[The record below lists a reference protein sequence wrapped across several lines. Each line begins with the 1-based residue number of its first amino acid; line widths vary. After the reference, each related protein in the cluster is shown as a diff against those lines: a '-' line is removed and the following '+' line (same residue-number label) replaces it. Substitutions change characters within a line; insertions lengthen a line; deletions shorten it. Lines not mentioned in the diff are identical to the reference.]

1 MRITLPCRPRWPA
14 RRSPGPP
21 RAASPPDRKGRP
33 RRLRRPRRVGLPPPP
48 VSRRR
53 LRGDR
58 VTPRIPTQKDVLPN
72 GVTVLIGE
80 DHSSPVVAINLWV
93 RAGYFDEEDREVG
106 ISHVIEHMF
115 FKGTPDR
122 PRPDQIATEIK
133 SLGGELNAGTYY
145 DSTNYYVVL
154 PSQNFRKGLETV
166 ADALMHPLFD
176 AGELKREIEAVMQE
190 GRRKMDTPGAF
201 ALEMMFREAFD
212 THRIRRWRIG
222 EEQALRAITRDD
234 LLAYFRTHYVP
245 ERVILSVVG
254 DVKAADVIEAAHVYL
269 GGMTAQPGA
278 PLGSPAEPAQ
288 TGFKYRRIKGDIKR
302 SYIVVGYHTPAV
314 LTDDDPALR
323 ILAYVLGSGQ
333 ASRLY
338 QSVKEKAGL
347 VDSIG
352 ASLDSFRD
360 IGILTVMSEGEPK
373 NALAA
378 GRATQ
383 GEVERLRREPPA
395 AAEMERAR
403 SAIEYRYHQSRSEVL
418 GQSSILAY
426 YEALGD
432 FHLADEQVEKLRL
445 VTGAD
450 VLRVARAHLSLE
462 NMTLL
467 EYVPEAA
474 EARLPAPDPAARHAR
489 RGEPG
494 RVAPPIRLGPGRAA
508 RIAPRAAARDD
519 VRRLPRR
526 PIGRGAREL
535 GDHAAHAGDDD
546 QGERDPR
553 RAPGGAPDRGARV
566 VDRKADRRGLFR
578 LRPEHPVEAR
588 PPGLRHPDGPRPPPG
603 LPPRGDRQGEEPAAR
618 RAGEHQGSVAGVHL
632 PALPSGGLR
641 QPSVRAALVRS
652 HGAGAVDEAREPG
665 ALAQGDGAAGDH
677 GRRSRR
683 GPGGAGGDRHGR
695 VVDRGL
701 GAGGAWRERS
711 GTARRVGS
719 VGGGRVET
727 AAADRAGDRLP
738 HARAADP
745 RALLARHRPGGD
757 LGSGRAVLRGSARQA
772 GTGVRR
778 ARLQLPQDRG
788 RRLHRLPRDVAGGR
802 DGGASRP
809 VPGDRTAASRGS
821 ARGGGREGGALCA
834 RQPRHRPAGKRPAR
848 LPLHRRRG
856 ARHRYGGRAGLSRAH
871 RLGWLRR
878 RARRDLALPRSR
890 PLRHGRAARRDRQSL
905 KRSGTRWS
913 RRCLRRGLR
922 VPAWGRGPA
931 PAAPG
936 SVRDSGSA

>member
-1 MRITLPCRPRWPA
+1 M
-14 RRSPGPP
+14 
-21 RAASPPDRKGRP
+21 
-33 RRLRRPRRVGLPPPP
+33 
-48 VSRRR
+48 
-53 LRGDR
+53 
-58 VTPRIPTQKDVLPN
+58 TPRIPTQKDVLPN

-154 PSQNFRKGLETV
+154 PSENLRKGLEIE

-176 AGELKREIEAVMQE
+176 PGELKRELEAVLQE
-190 GRRKMDTPGAF
+190 GRRKMDTPGAY
-201 ALEMMFREAFD
+201 ALEIMFREAFD

-360 IGILTVMSEGEPK
+360 IGILTVMSEGEPRS
-373 NALAA
+373 ALAA
-378 GRATQ
+378 ARAIQ
-383 GEVERLRREPPA
+383 GEVERLRREPPT

-474 EARLPAPDPAARHAR
+474 EARLPAPDPAELELELKRIAPAPAPAESAAARVALMPPRPTTPRVTRVGESQGVSRHRFDSGPVVLHESRRELPLVTMCVAFRGGRSGEGRENSGITRLMQATMIKGSATRDARQVALQIEGLGSSIERLIDEDYFGFALSILSKHAR
-489 RGEPG
+489 RGFDILMDLVRHPAFRHEEIDKERSLQLAAQESIKDQSLPFTFQLFRQAAFGSHPYALPSFGLMVPVQSMKRENLVRWHRAMVRPATMVVAVVGDLEEQEAIDMVGSSIVDWVQEGHGEKDPG
-494 RVAPPIRLGPGRAA
+494 QLVAWGASEVVESRRRQQTAQVIGFPTPGLQTPERFSLDIVQAVTSGLGGRFFEEVRGKRGLAYAVHAFNYHKVAGGAFTVYLATSPADETEARRVLFQEIARLRHEGPRGEEVERAA
-508 RIAPRAAARDD
+508 RYVRGSHAIALQGNAPRAYRFTDAEVRGIGMEAVQVYPERIASVGFDD
-519 VRRLPRR
+519 VHDAIWRYLDP
-526 PIGRGAREL
+526 
-535 GDHAAHAGDDD
+535 DHCAMG
-546 QGERDPR
+546 
-553 RAPGGAPDRGARV
+553 
-566 VDRKADRRGLFR
+566 
-578 LRPEHPVEAR
+578 
-588 PPGLRHPDGPRPPPG
+588 
-603 LPPRGDRQGEEPAAR
+603 
-618 RAGEHQGSVAGVHL
+618 
-632 PALPSGGLR
+632 
-641 QPSVRAALVRS
+641 
-652 HGAGAVDEAREPG
+652 
-665 ALAQGDGAAGDH
+665 
-677 GRRSRR
+677 
-683 GPGGAGGDRHGR
+683 
-695 VVDRGL
+695 
-701 GAGGAWRERS
+701 
-711 GTARRVGS
+711 
-719 VGGGRVET
+719 
-727 AAADRAGDRLP
+727 
-738 HARAADP
+738 
-745 RALLARHRPGGD
+745 
-757 LGSGRAVLRGSARQA
+757 VLRGEI
-772 GTGVRR
+772 VN
-778 ARLQLPQDRG
+778 P
-788 RRLHRLPRDVAGGR
+788 
-802 DGGASRP
+802 
-809 VPGDRTAASRGS
+809 
-821 ARGGGREGGALCA
+821 
-834 RQPRHRPAGKRPAR
+834 
-848 LPLHRRRG
+848 
-856 ARHRYGGRAGLSRAH
+856 
-871 RLGWLRR
+871 
-878 RARRDLALPRSR
+878 
-890 PLRHGRAARRDRQSL
+890 
-905 KRSGTRWS
+905 
-913 RRCLRRGLR
+913 
-922 VPAWGRGPA
+922 
-931 PAAPG
+931 
-936 SVRDSGSA
+936 

>member
-1 MRITLPCRPRWPA
+1 
-14 RRSPGPP
+14 
-21 RAASPPDRKGRP
+21 
-33 RRLRRPRRVGLPPPP
+33 
-48 VSRRR
+48 
-53 LRGDR
+53 
-58 VTPRIPTQKDVLPN
+58 VLPN

-154 PSQNFRKGLETV
+154 PSENLRKGLEIE

-176 AGELKREIEAVMQE
+176 PGELKRELEAVLQE
-190 GRRKMDTPGAF
+190 GRRKMDTPGAY
-201 ALEMMFREAFD
+201 ALEIMFREAFD

-254 DVKAADVIEAAHVYL
+254 DVKAADVIEAAHLYL

-360 IGILTVMSEGEPK
+360 IGILTVMSEGEPRS
-373 NALAA
+373 ALAA
-378 GRATQ
+378 ARAIQ
-383 GEVERLRREPPA
+383 GEVERLRREPPT

-474 EARLPAPDPAARHAR
+474 EARLPAPDPAELELELKRIAPAPAPAESAAARVAPMPPRPTTPRVTRVGESQGVSRHRFDSGPVVLHESRRELPLVTMCVAFRGGRSGEGRENSGITRLMQATMIKGSATRDARQVALQIEGLGSSIERLIDEDYFGFALSILSKHAR
-489 RGEPG
+489 RGFDILMDLVRHPAFRHEEIDKERSLQLAAQESIKDQSLPFTFQLFRQAAFGSHPYALPSFGLMVPVQSMKRENLVRWHRAMVRPATMVVAVVGDLEEQEAIDMVGSSIVDWVQEGHGEKDPG
-494 RVAPPIRLGPGRAA
+494 QLVAWGASEVVESRRRQQTAQVIGFPTPGLQTPERFSLDIVQAVTSGLGGRFFEEVRGKRGLAYAVHAFNYHKVAGGAFTVYLATSPADETEARRVLFQEIARLRHEGPRGEEVERAA
-508 RIAPRAAARDD
+508 RYVRGSHAIALQGNAPRAYRFTDAEVRGIGMEAVQVYPERIASVGFDD
-519 VRRLPRR
+519 VHDAIWRYLDP
-526 PIGRGAREL
+526 
-535 GDHAAHAGDDD
+535 DHCAMG
-546 QGERDPR
+546 
-553 RAPGGAPDRGARV
+553 
-566 VDRKADRRGLFR
+566 
-578 LRPEHPVEAR
+578 
-588 PPGLRHPDGPRPPPG
+588 
-603 LPPRGDRQGEEPAAR
+603 
-618 RAGEHQGSVAGVHL
+618 
-632 PALPSGGLR
+632 
-641 QPSVRAALVRS
+641 
-652 HGAGAVDEAREPG
+652 
-665 ALAQGDGAAGDH
+665 
-677 GRRSRR
+677 
-683 GPGGAGGDRHGR
+683 
-695 VVDRGL
+695 
-701 GAGGAWRERS
+701 
-711 GTARRVGS
+711 
-719 VGGGRVET
+719 
-727 AAADRAGDRLP
+727 
-738 HARAADP
+738 
-745 RALLARHRPGGD
+745 
-757 LGSGRAVLRGSARQA
+757 VLRGEI
-772 GTGVRR
+772 VN
-778 ARLQLPQDRG
+778 P
-788 RRLHRLPRDVAGGR
+788 
-802 DGGASRP
+802 
-809 VPGDRTAASRGS
+809 
-821 ARGGGREGGALCA
+821 
-834 RQPRHRPAGKRPAR
+834 
-848 LPLHRRRG
+848 
-856 ARHRYGGRAGLSRAH
+856 
-871 RLGWLRR
+871 
-878 RARRDLALPRSR
+878 
-890 PLRHGRAARRDRQSL
+890 
-905 KRSGTRWS
+905 
-913 RRCLRRGLR
+913 
-922 VPAWGRGPA
+922 
-931 PAAPG
+931 
-936 SVRDSGSA
+936 

>member
-1 MRITLPCRPRWPA
+1 
-14 RRSPGPP
+14 
-21 RAASPPDRKGRP
+21 
-33 RRLRRPRRVGLPPPP
+33 
-48 VSRRR
+48 
-53 LRGDR
+53 
-58 VTPRIPTQKDVLPN
+58 VLPN

-154 PSQNFRKGLETV
+154 PSENLRKGLEIE

-176 AGELKREIEAVMQE
+176 PGELKRELEAVLQE
-190 GRRKMDTPGAF
+190 GRRKMDTPGAY
-201 ALEMMFREAFD
+201 ALEIMFREAFD

-254 DVKAADVIEAAHVYL
+254 DVKGADVIEAAHVYL

-360 IGILTVMSEGEPK
+360 IGILTVMSEGEPRS
-373 NALAA
+373 ALAA
-378 GRATQ
+378 ARAIQ
-383 GEVERLRREPPA
+383 GEVERLRREPPT

-432 FHLADEQVEKLRL
+432 FHLADELVEKLRL

-474 EARLPAPDPAARHAR
+474 EARLPAPDPAELELELTRIAPAPAPAESAAARAAPMPPRPTTPRVTRVGESQGVSRHRFDSGPVVLHESRRELPLVTMCVAFRGGRSGEGRENSGITRLMQATMIKGSATRDARQVALQIEGLGSSIERLIDEDYFGFALSILSKHAR
-489 RGEPG
+489 RGFDILMDLVRRPAFRHEEIDKERSLQLAAQESIKDQSLPFTFQLFRQAAFGSHPYALPSFGLMVPVQSMKRENLVRWHRAMVRPATMVVAVVGDLEEQEAIDMVGSSIVDWVQEGHGEKDPG
-494 RVAPPIRLGPGRAA
+494 QLVAWGASEVVESRRRQQTAQVIGFPTPGLQTPERFSLDIVQAVTSGLGGRFFEEVRGKRGLAYAVHAFNYHKVAGGAFTVYLATSPADETEARRVLFQEIARLRHEGPRGEEVERAA
-508 RIAPRAAARDD
+508 RYVRGSHAIALQGNAPRAYRFTDAEVRGIGMEAVQVYPERIASVGFDD
-519 VRRLPRR
+519 VHDAIWRYLDP
-526 PIGRGAREL
+526 
-535 GDHAAHAGDDD
+535 DHCAMG
-546 QGERDPR
+546 
-553 RAPGGAPDRGARV
+553 
-566 VDRKADRRGLFR
+566 
-578 LRPEHPVEAR
+578 
-588 PPGLRHPDGPRPPPG
+588 
-603 LPPRGDRQGEEPAAR
+603 
-618 RAGEHQGSVAGVHL
+618 
-632 PALPSGGLR
+632 
-641 QPSVRAALVRS
+641 
-652 HGAGAVDEAREPG
+652 
-665 ALAQGDGAAGDH
+665 
-677 GRRSRR
+677 
-683 GPGGAGGDRHGR
+683 
-695 VVDRGL
+695 
-701 GAGGAWRERS
+701 
-711 GTARRVGS
+711 
-719 VGGGRVET
+719 
-727 AAADRAGDRLP
+727 
-738 HARAADP
+738 
-745 RALLARHRPGGD
+745 
-757 LGSGRAVLRGSARQA
+757 VLRGEI
-772 GTGVRR
+772 VN
-778 ARLQLPQDRG
+778 P
-788 RRLHRLPRDVAGGR
+788 
-802 DGGASRP
+802 
-809 VPGDRTAASRGS
+809 
-821 ARGGGREGGALCA
+821 
-834 RQPRHRPAGKRPAR
+834 
-848 LPLHRRRG
+848 
-856 ARHRYGGRAGLSRAH
+856 
-871 RLGWLRR
+871 
-878 RARRDLALPRSR
+878 
-890 PLRHGRAARRDRQSL
+890 
-905 KRSGTRWS
+905 
-913 RRCLRRGLR
+913 
-922 VPAWGRGPA
+922 
-931 PAAPG
+931 
-936 SVRDSGSA
+936 

>member
-1 MRITLPCRPRWPA
+1 
-14 RRSPGPP
+14 
-21 RAASPPDRKGRP
+21 
-33 RRLRRPRRVGLPPPP
+33 
-48 VSRRR
+48 
-53 LRGDR
+53 
-58 VTPRIPTQKDVLPN
+58 VLPN

-93 RAGYFDEEDREVG
+93 RAGYFDEEDSEVG

-154 PSQNFRKGLETV
+154 PSENLRKGLEIE

-176 AGELKREIEAVMQE
+176 PGELKRELEAVLQE
-190 GRRKMDTPGAF
+190 GRRKMDTPGAY
-201 ALEMMFREAFD
+201 ALEIMFREAFD

-378 GRATQ
+378 ARAIQ
-383 GEVERLRREPPA
+383 GEVERLRREPPT

-432 FHLADEQVEKLRL
+432 FHLADELVEKLRL

-474 EARLPAPDPAARHAR
+474 EARLPAPDPAELELELKRIAPAPAPAESAAARVAPMPPRPTTPRVTRVGESQGVSRHRFDSGPVVLHESRRELPLVTMCVAFRGGRSGEGRENSGITRLMQATMIKGSATRDARQVALQIEGLGSSIERLIDEDYFGFALSILSKHAR
-489 RGEPG
+489 RGFDILMDLVRRPAFRHEEIDKERSLQLAAQESIKDQSLAFTFQLFRQAAFGSHPYALPSFGLMVPVQSMKRENLVRWHRAMVRPATMVVAVVGDLEEQEAIDMVGSSIVDLVQEGHGEKDPG
-494 RVAPPIRLGPGRAA
+494 QLVAWGASEVVESRRRQQTAQVIGFPTPGLQTPERFSLDIVQAVTSGLGGRFFEEVRGKRGLAYAVHAFNYHKVAGGAFTVYLATSPADETEARRVLFQEIARLRHEGPRGEEVERAA
-508 RIAPRAAARDD
+508 RYVRGSHAIALQGNAPRAYRFTDAEVRGIGMEAVQVYPERIASVGFDD
-519 VRRLPRR
+519 VHDAIWRYLDP
-526 PIGRGAREL
+526 
-535 GDHAAHAGDDD
+535 DHCAMG
-546 QGERDPR
+546 
-553 RAPGGAPDRGARV
+553 
-566 VDRKADRRGLFR
+566 
-578 LRPEHPVEAR
+578 
-588 PPGLRHPDGPRPPPG
+588 
-603 LPPRGDRQGEEPAAR
+603 
-618 RAGEHQGSVAGVHL
+618 
-632 PALPSGGLR
+632 
-641 QPSVRAALVRS
+641 
-652 HGAGAVDEAREPG
+652 
-665 ALAQGDGAAGDH
+665 
-677 GRRSRR
+677 
-683 GPGGAGGDRHGR
+683 
-695 VVDRGL
+695 
-701 GAGGAWRERS
+701 
-711 GTARRVGS
+711 
-719 VGGGRVET
+719 
-727 AAADRAGDRLP
+727 
-738 HARAADP
+738 
-745 RALLARHRPGGD
+745 
-757 LGSGRAVLRGSARQA
+757 VLRGEI
-772 GTGVRR
+772 VN
-778 ARLQLPQDRG
+778 P
-788 RRLHRLPRDVAGGR
+788 
-802 DGGASRP
+802 
-809 VPGDRTAASRGS
+809 
-821 ARGGGREGGALCA
+821 
-834 RQPRHRPAGKRPAR
+834 
-848 LPLHRRRG
+848 
-856 ARHRYGGRAGLSRAH
+856 
-871 RLGWLRR
+871 
-878 RARRDLALPRSR
+878 
-890 PLRHGRAARRDRQSL
+890 
-905 KRSGTRWS
+905 
-913 RRCLRRGLR
+913 
-922 VPAWGRGPA
+922 
-931 PAAPG
+931 
-936 SVRDSGSA
+936 

>member
-1 MRITLPCRPRWPA
+1 
-14 RRSPGPP
+14 
-21 RAASPPDRKGRP
+21 
-33 RRLRRPRRVGLPPPP
+33 
-48 VSRRR
+48 
-53 LRGDR
+53 
-58 VTPRIPTQKDVLPN
+58 VLPN

-154 PSQNFRKGLETV
+154 PSENLRKGLEIE

-176 AGELKREIEAVMQE
+176 PGELKRELEAVLQE
-190 GRRKMDTPGAF
+190 GRRKMDTPGAY
-201 ALEMMFREAFD
+201 ALEIMFREAFD

-373 NALAA
+373 NGLAA
-378 GRATQ
+378 ARAIQ
-383 GEVERLRREPPA
+383 GEVERLRREPPT

-432 FHLADEQVEKLRL
+432 FHLADELVEKLRL

-474 EARLPAPDPAARHAR
+474 EARLPAPDPAELELELKRIAPAPAPAESAAARVAPMPPRPTTPRVTRVGESQGVSRHRFDSGPVVLHESRRELPLVTMCVAFRGGRSGEGRENSGITRLMQATMIKGSATRDARQVALQIEGLGSSIERLIDEDYFGFALSILSKHAR
-489 RGEPG
+489 RGFDILMDLVRRPAFRHEEIDKERSLQLAAQESIKDQSLAFTFQLFRQAAFGSHPYALPSFGLMVPVQSMKRENLVRWHRAMVRPATMVVAVVGDLEEQEAIDMVGSSIVDWVQEGHGEKDPG
-494 RVAPPIRLGPGRAA
+494 QLVAWGASEVVESRRRQQTAQVIGFPTPGLQTPERFSLDIVQAVTSGLGGRFFEEVRGKRGLAYAVHAFNYHKVAGGAFTVYLATSPADETEARRVLFQEIARLRHEGPRGEEVERAA
-508 RIAPRAAARDD
+508 RYVRGSHAIALQGNAPRAYRFTDAEVRGIGMEAVQVYPERIASVGFDD
-519 VRRLPRR
+519 VHDAIWRYLDP
-526 PIGRGAREL
+526 
-535 GDHAAHAGDDD
+535 DHCAMG
-546 QGERDPR
+546 
-553 RAPGGAPDRGARV
+553 
-566 VDRKADRRGLFR
+566 
-578 LRPEHPVEAR
+578 
-588 PPGLRHPDGPRPPPG
+588 
-603 LPPRGDRQGEEPAAR
+603 
-618 RAGEHQGSVAGVHL
+618 
-632 PALPSGGLR
+632 
-641 QPSVRAALVRS
+641 
-652 HGAGAVDEAREPG
+652 
-665 ALAQGDGAAGDH
+665 
-677 GRRSRR
+677 
-683 GPGGAGGDRHGR
+683 
-695 VVDRGL
+695 
-701 GAGGAWRERS
+701 
-711 GTARRVGS
+711 
-719 VGGGRVET
+719 
-727 AAADRAGDRLP
+727 
-738 HARAADP
+738 
-745 RALLARHRPGGD
+745 
-757 LGSGRAVLRGSARQA
+757 VLRGEI
-772 GTGVRR
+772 VN
-778 ARLQLPQDRG
+778 P
-788 RRLHRLPRDVAGGR
+788 
-802 DGGASRP
+802 
-809 VPGDRTAASRGS
+809 
-821 ARGGGREGGALCA
+821 
-834 RQPRHRPAGKRPAR
+834 
-848 LPLHRRRG
+848 
-856 ARHRYGGRAGLSRAH
+856 
-871 RLGWLRR
+871 
-878 RARRDLALPRSR
+878 
-890 PLRHGRAARRDRQSL
+890 
-905 KRSGTRWS
+905 
-913 RRCLRRGLR
+913 
-922 VPAWGRGPA
+922 
-931 PAAPG
+931 
-936 SVRDSGSA
+936 

>member
-1 MRITLPCRPRWPA
+1 M
-14 RRSPGPP
+14 
-21 RAASPPDRKGRP
+21 
-33 RRLRRPRRVGLPPPP
+33 
-48 VSRRR
+48 
-53 LRGDR
+53 
-58 VTPRIPTQKDVLPN
+58 TPRIPTQKDVLPN

-154 PSQNFRKGLETV
+154 PSENLRKGLEIE

-176 AGELKREIEAVMQE
+176 PGELKRELEAVLQE
-190 GRRKMDTPGAF
+190 GRRKMDTPGAY
-201 ALEMMFREAFD
+201 ALEIMFREAFD

-254 DVKAADVIEAAHVYL
+254 DVKAADVIEAAHLYL

-360 IGILTVMSEGEPK
+360 IGILTVMSEGEPRS
-373 NALAA
+373 ALAA
-378 GRATQ
+378 ARAIQ
-383 GEVERLRREPPA
+383 GEVERLRREPPT

-432 FHLADEQVEKLRL
+432 FHLADELVEKLRL

-474 EARLPAPDPAARHAR
+474 EARLPAPDPAELELELKRIAPAPAPAESAAARVALMPPRPTTPRVTRVGESQGVSRHRFDSGPVVLHESRRELPLVTMCVAFRGGRSGEGRENSGITRLMQATMIKGSATRDARQVALQIEGLGSSIERLIDEDYFGFALSILSKHAR
-489 RGEPG
+489 RGFDILMDLVRHPAFRHEEIDKERSLQLAAQESIKDQSLPFTFQLFRQAAFGSHPYALPSFGLMVPVQSMKRENLVRWHRAMVRPATMVVAVVGDLEEQEAIDMVGSSIVDWVQEGHGEKDPG
-494 RVAPPIRLGPGRAA
+494 QLVAWGASEVVESRRRQQTAQVIGFPTPGLQTPERFSLDIVQAVTSGLGGRFFEEVRGKRGLAYAVHAFNYHKVAGGAFTVYLATSPADETEARRVLFQEIARLRHEGPRGEEVERAA
-508 RIAPRAAARDD
+508 RYVRGSHAIALQGNAPRAYRFTDAEVRGIGMEAVQVYPERIASVGFDD
-519 VRRLPRR
+519 VHDAIWRYLDP
-526 PIGRGAREL
+526 
-535 GDHAAHAGDDD
+535 DHCAMG
-546 QGERDPR
+546 
-553 RAPGGAPDRGARV
+553 
-566 VDRKADRRGLFR
+566 
-578 LRPEHPVEAR
+578 
-588 PPGLRHPDGPRPPPG
+588 
-603 LPPRGDRQGEEPAAR
+603 
-618 RAGEHQGSVAGVHL
+618 
-632 PALPSGGLR
+632 
-641 QPSVRAALVRS
+641 
-652 HGAGAVDEAREPG
+652 
-665 ALAQGDGAAGDH
+665 
-677 GRRSRR
+677 
-683 GPGGAGGDRHGR
+683 
-695 VVDRGL
+695 
-701 GAGGAWRERS
+701 
-711 GTARRVGS
+711 
-719 VGGGRVET
+719 
-727 AAADRAGDRLP
+727 
-738 HARAADP
+738 
-745 RALLARHRPGGD
+745 
-757 LGSGRAVLRGSARQA
+757 VLRGEI
-772 GTGVRR
+772 VN
-778 ARLQLPQDRG
+778 P
-788 RRLHRLPRDVAGGR
+788 
-802 DGGASRP
+802 
-809 VPGDRTAASRGS
+809 
-821 ARGGGREGGALCA
+821 
-834 RQPRHRPAGKRPAR
+834 
-848 LPLHRRRG
+848 
-856 ARHRYGGRAGLSRAH
+856 
-871 RLGWLRR
+871 
-878 RARRDLALPRSR
+878 
-890 PLRHGRAARRDRQSL
+890 
-905 KRSGTRWS
+905 
-913 RRCLRRGLR
+913 
-922 VPAWGRGPA
+922 
-931 PAAPG
+931 
-936 SVRDSGSA
+936 

>member
-1 MRITLPCRPRWPA
+1 M
-14 RRSPGPP
+14 
-21 RAASPPDRKGRP
+21 
-33 RRLRRPRRVGLPPPP
+33 
-48 VSRRR
+48 
-53 LRGDR
+53 
-58 VTPRIPTQKDVLPN
+58 TPRIPTQKDVLPN

-154 PSQNFRKGLETV
+154 PSENLRKGLEIE

-176 AGELKREIEAVMQE
+176 PGELKRELEAVLQE
-190 GRRKMDTPGAF
+190 GRRKMDTPGAY
-201 ALEMMFREAFD
+201 ALEIMFREAFD

-254 DVKAADVIEAAHVYL
+254 DVKGADVIEAAHVYL

-360 IGILTVMSEGEPK
+360 IGILTVMSEGEPRS
-373 NALAA
+373 ALAA
-378 GRATQ
+378 ARAIQ
-383 GEVERLRREPPA
+383 GEVERLRREPPT

-432 FHLADEQVEKLRL
+432 FHLADELVEKLRL

-474 EARLPAPDPAARHAR
+474 EARLPAPDPAELELELTRIAPAPAPAESAAARAAPMPPRPTTPRVTRVGESQGVSRHRFDSGPVVLHESRRELPLVTMCVAFRGGRSGEGRENSGITRLMQATMIKGSATRDARQVALQIEGLGSSIERLIDEDYFGFALSILSKHAR
-489 RGEPG
+489 RGFDILMDLVRRPAFRHEEIDKERSLQLAAQESIKDQSLPFTFQLFRQAAFGSHPYALPSFGLMVPVQSMKRENLVRWHRAMVRPATMVVAVVGDLEEQEAIDMVGSSIVDWVQEGHGEKDPG
-494 RVAPPIRLGPGRAA
+494 QLVAWGASEVVESRRRQQTAQVIGFPTPGLQTPERFSLDIVQAVTSGLGGRFFEEVRGKRGLAYAVHAFNYHKVAGGAFTVYLATSPADETEARRVLFQEIARLRHEGPRGEEVERAA
-508 RIAPRAAARDD
+508 RYVRGSHAIALQGNAPRAYRFTDAEVRGIGMEAVQVYPERIASVGFDD
-519 VRRLPRR
+519 VHDAIWRYLDP
-526 PIGRGAREL
+526 
-535 GDHAAHAGDDD
+535 DHCAMG
-546 QGERDPR
+546 
-553 RAPGGAPDRGARV
+553 
-566 VDRKADRRGLFR
+566 
-578 LRPEHPVEAR
+578 
-588 PPGLRHPDGPRPPPG
+588 
-603 LPPRGDRQGEEPAAR
+603 
-618 RAGEHQGSVAGVHL
+618 
-632 PALPSGGLR
+632 
-641 QPSVRAALVRS
+641 
-652 HGAGAVDEAREPG
+652 
-665 ALAQGDGAAGDH
+665 
-677 GRRSRR
+677 
-683 GPGGAGGDRHGR
+683 
-695 VVDRGL
+695 
-701 GAGGAWRERS
+701 
-711 GTARRVGS
+711 
-719 VGGGRVET
+719 
-727 AAADRAGDRLP
+727 
-738 HARAADP
+738 
-745 RALLARHRPGGD
+745 
-757 LGSGRAVLRGSARQA
+757 VLRGEI
-772 GTGVRR
+772 VN
-778 ARLQLPQDRG
+778 P
-788 RRLHRLPRDVAGGR
+788 
-802 DGGASRP
+802 
-809 VPGDRTAASRGS
+809 
-821 ARGGGREGGALCA
+821 
-834 RQPRHRPAGKRPAR
+834 
-848 LPLHRRRG
+848 
-856 ARHRYGGRAGLSRAH
+856 
-871 RLGWLRR
+871 
-878 RARRDLALPRSR
+878 
-890 PLRHGRAARRDRQSL
+890 
-905 KRSGTRWS
+905 
-913 RRCLRRGLR
+913 
-922 VPAWGRGPA
+922 
-931 PAAPG
+931 
-936 SVRDSGSA
+936 

>member
-1 MRITLPCRPRWPA
+1 
-14 RRSPGPP
+14 
-21 RAASPPDRKGRP
+21 
-33 RRLRRPRRVGLPPPP
+33 
-48 VSRRR
+48 
-53 LRGDR
+53 

-154 PSQNFRKGLETV
+154 PSENLRKGLEIE

-176 AGELKREIEAVMQE
+176 PGELKRELEAVLQE
-190 GRRKMDTPGAF
+190 GRRKMDTPGAY
-201 ALEMMFREAFD
+201 ALEIMFREAFD

-254 DVKAADVIEAAHVYL
+254 DVKAADIIEAAHVYL

-278 PLGSPAEPAQ
+278 PLGSPAEAAQ

-302 SYIVVGYHTPAV
+302 SYIVIGYHTPAV

-360 IGILTVMSEGEPK
+360 IGILTVMSEGEPRS
-373 NALAA
+373 ALAA
-378 GRATQ
+378 ARAIQ
-383 GEVERLRREPPA
+383 GEVERLRREPPT

-432 FHLADEQVEKLRL
+432 FHLADELVEKLRL

-450 VLRVARAHLSLE
+450 VLRVARTHLSLE

-474 EARLPAPDPAARHAR
+474 EARLPAPDPAELELELKRIAPAPAPAESAAARVALMPPRPTTPRVTRVGESQGVSRHRFDSGPVVLHESRRELPLVTMCVAFRGGRSGEGRENSGITRLMQATMIKGSATRDARQVALQIEGLGSSIERLIDEDYFGFALSILSKHAR
-489 RGEPG
+489 RGFDILMDLVRHPAFRHEEIDKERSLQLAAQESIKDQSLPFTFQLFRQAAFGSHPYALPSFGLMVPVQSMKRENLVRWHRAMVRPATMVVAVVGDLEEQEAIDMVGSSIVDWVQEGHGEKDPG
-494 RVAPPIRLGPGRAA
+494 QLVAWGASEVVESRRRQQTAQVVGFPTPGLQTPERFSLDIVQAVTSGLGGRFFEEVRGKRGLAYAVHAFNYHKVAGGAFTVYLATSPADETEARRVLFQEIARLRHEGPRGEEVERAA
-508 RIAPRAAARDD
+508 RYVRGSHAIALQGNAPRAYRFTDAEVRGIGMEAVQVYPERIASVGFDD
-519 VRRLPRR
+519 VHDAIWRYLDP
-526 PIGRGAREL
+526 
-535 GDHAAHAGDDD
+535 DHCAMG
-546 QGERDPR
+546 
-553 RAPGGAPDRGARV
+553 
-566 VDRKADRRGLFR
+566 
-578 LRPEHPVEAR
+578 
-588 PPGLRHPDGPRPPPG
+588 
-603 LPPRGDRQGEEPAAR
+603 
-618 RAGEHQGSVAGVHL
+618 
-632 PALPSGGLR
+632 
-641 QPSVRAALVRS
+641 
-652 HGAGAVDEAREPG
+652 
-665 ALAQGDGAAGDH
+665 
-677 GRRSRR
+677 
-683 GPGGAGGDRHGR
+683 
-695 VVDRGL
+695 
-701 GAGGAWRERS
+701 
-711 GTARRVGS
+711 
-719 VGGGRVET
+719 
-727 AAADRAGDRLP
+727 
-738 HARAADP
+738 
-745 RALLARHRPGGD
+745 
-757 LGSGRAVLRGSARQA
+757 VLRGEI
-772 GTGVRR
+772 VN
-778 ARLQLPQDRG
+778 P
-788 RRLHRLPRDVAGGR
+788 
-802 DGGASRP
+802 
-809 VPGDRTAASRGS
+809 
-821 ARGGGREGGALCA
+821 
-834 RQPRHRPAGKRPAR
+834 
-848 LPLHRRRG
+848 
-856 ARHRYGGRAGLSRAH
+856 
-871 RLGWLRR
+871 
-878 RARRDLALPRSR
+878 
-890 PLRHGRAARRDRQSL
+890 
-905 KRSGTRWS
+905 
-913 RRCLRRGLR
+913 
-922 VPAWGRGPA
+922 
-931 PAAPG
+931 
-936 SVRDSGSA
+936 

>member
-1 MRITLPCRPRWPA
+1 
-14 RRSPGPP
+14 
-21 RAASPPDRKGRP
+21 
-33 RRLRRPRRVGLPPPP
+33 
-48 VSRRR
+48 
-53 LRGDR
+53 
-58 VTPRIPTQKDVLPN
+58 VLPN

-154 PSQNFRKGLETV
+154 PSENLRKGLEIE

-176 AGELKREIEAVMQE
+176 PGELKREMEAVLQE
-190 GRRKMDTPGAF
+190 GRRKMDTPGAY
-201 ALEMMFREAFD
+201 ALEIMFREAFD

-254 DVKAADVIEAAHVYL
+254 DVKAADIIEAAHVYL

-278 PLGSPAEPAQ
+278 PLGSPAEAAQ

-302 SYIVVGYHTPAV
+302 SYIVIGYHTPAV

-360 IGILTVMSEGEPK
+360 IGILTVMSEGEPRS
-373 NALAA
+373 ALAA
-378 GRATQ
+378 ARAIQ
-383 GEVERLRREPPA
+383 GEVERLRREPPT

-432 FHLADEQVEKLRL
+432 FHLADELVEKLRL

-450 VLRVARAHLSLE
+450 VLRVARTHLSLE

-474 EARLPAPDPAARHAR
+474 EARLPAPDPAELELELKRIAPAPAPAESAAARVALMPPRPTTPRVTRVGESQGVSRHRFDSGPVVLHESRRELPLVTMCVAFRGGRSGEGRENSGITRLMQATMIKGSATRDARQVALQIEGLGSSIERLIDEDYFGFALSILSKHAR
-489 RGEPG
+489 RGFDILMDLVRHPAFRHEEIDKERSLQLAAQESIKDQSLPFTFQLFRQAAFGSHPYALPSFGLMVPVQSMKRENLVRWHRAMVRPATMVVAVVGDLEEQEAIDMVGSSIVDWVQEGHGEKDPG
-494 RVAPPIRLGPGRAA
+494 QLVAWGASEVVESRRRQQTAQVVGFPTPGLQTPERFSLDIVQAVTSGLGGRFFEEVRGKRGLAYAVHAFNYHKVAGGAFTVYLATSPADETEARRVLFQEIARLRHEGPRGEEVERAA
-508 RIAPRAAARDD
+508 RYVRGSHAIALQGNAPRAYRFTDAEVRGIGMEAVQVYPERIASVGFDD
-519 VRRLPRR
+519 VHDAIWRYLDP
-526 PIGRGAREL
+526 
-535 GDHAAHAGDDD
+535 DHCAMG
-546 QGERDPR
+546 
-553 RAPGGAPDRGARV
+553 
-566 VDRKADRRGLFR
+566 
-578 LRPEHPVEAR
+578 
-588 PPGLRHPDGPRPPPG
+588 
-603 LPPRGDRQGEEPAAR
+603 
-618 RAGEHQGSVAGVHL
+618 
-632 PALPSGGLR
+632 
-641 QPSVRAALVRS
+641 
-652 HGAGAVDEAREPG
+652 
-665 ALAQGDGAAGDH
+665 
-677 GRRSRR
+677 
-683 GPGGAGGDRHGR
+683 
-695 VVDRGL
+695 
-701 GAGGAWRERS
+701 
-711 GTARRVGS
+711 
-719 VGGGRVET
+719 
-727 AAADRAGDRLP
+727 
-738 HARAADP
+738 
-745 RALLARHRPGGD
+745 
-757 LGSGRAVLRGSARQA
+757 VLRGEI
-772 GTGVRR
+772 VN
-778 ARLQLPQDRG
+778 P
-788 RRLHRLPRDVAGGR
+788 
-802 DGGASRP
+802 
-809 VPGDRTAASRGS
+809 
-821 ARGGGREGGALCA
+821 
-834 RQPRHRPAGKRPAR
+834 
-848 LPLHRRRG
+848 
-856 ARHRYGGRAGLSRAH
+856 
-871 RLGWLRR
+871 
-878 RARRDLALPRSR
+878 
-890 PLRHGRAARRDRQSL
+890 
-905 KRSGTRWS
+905 
-913 RRCLRRGLR
+913 
-922 VPAWGRGPA
+922 
-931 PAAPG
+931 
-936 SVRDSGSA
+936 